1 MGLLNIFRPS
11 RSIVSRLTWRI
22 TVATIISLILILGL
36 IFVLIYILG
45 VAATGLIFGTAMEV
59 TNEKMNTVFSNV
71 EAVVRNNVPEAKKNI
86 YQDDMLFSSVQHMLK
101 LNEEIMGTAIAFNP
115 DYEPKKGQRYAPYA
129 FRTTTGIHTTQLNS
143 RAYNYPEKEWFKK
156 PVELKKACWSEPY
169 VDEGGGGFP
178 MITYSLPLIND
189 KDEAYAVYTADL
201 SLDWIETLRQKS
213 DSAFNENFMDV
224 FDNEAKSHFTSFLV
238 TRQGTIVAHPDSSLV
253 MKASLKDYF
262 KNIKGKEKRK
272 EKIIKDVLEI
282 GTDDRLYRLYRD
294 KNESYIL
301 MFAACVERTDWLMVV
316 TLPVGDLL
324 WLLNS
329 MMIFMGFLSFIGIGI
344 IVLACYF
351 TVRKVTK
358 PIRQF
363 TVSADEIAKG
373 NFTAELPKVKTK
385 DEMRRLRDSFETM
398 QLSLVKQIEETEAI
412 IEDKGRIEGELQT
425 ARSIQMSMLPKTFP
439 PYPDRDDIDIYGQ
452 LMPAKEVGGDLFD
465 FFLRDEKLFFCIGDV
480 SGKGVPASL
489 LMAVTRSLFRT
500 IASHESQPA
509 RIMTAINESISEDNE
524 SNMFVTLFIGV
535 LDLPTGR
542 MRYSNAGHDA
552 PILIGDQG
560 VGFLPCDPNLPVG
573 IITDWK
579 FTLQETVIDS
589 QTTIFLYTDGLTE
602 AENLRHE
609 QFQEE
614 RVLDTACEAERKP
627 EKFIEHMTKVVQDF
641 VGNAEQSD
649 DQTMLAIQYSKE
661 QDDDMRLSRSLKL
674 TNNVDEVPQL
684 AAFVDEVCEAIGLDM
699 SLTMSLN
706 LAIEEAVVI
715 VMDYAYPTGKKGDI
729 LIEAKA
735 NNQCLKIVI
744 IDWGTPFDPTTKAE
758 VDTTLSAEERP
769 IGGLGIHLVRQ
780 IMDSI
785 NYERI
790 DGKNVLTLR
799 KKTV

>member
-22 TVATIISLILILGL
+22 TVATVISLILILGL
-36 IFVLIYILG
+36 IFFIIYIFGASLLG
-45 VAATGLIFGTAMEV
+45 IVFGTAMKV

-71 EAVVRNNVPEAKKNI
+71 ETVVRNNVPEAKKNI
-86 YQDDMLFSSVQHMLK
+86 YQDDMLFFAVQHMLK
-101 LNEEIMGTAIAFNP
+101 LNDEITGAAIAFNP
-115 DYEPKKGQRYAPYA
+115 DYEPKKGKLYAPYA
-129 FRTTTGIHTTQLNS
+129 YRTTMGIHTTQLNS

-156 PVELKKACWSEPY
+156 PVELKKGCWSEPY
-169 VDEGGGGFP
+169 VDEGGGNIP

-189 KDEAYAVYTADL
+189 SNEVYAVYTADL
-201 SLDWIETLRQKS
+201 SLDWIETLRLKS
-213 DSAFNENFMDV
+213 DSTFNDNFMDI
-224 FDNEAKSHFTSFLV
+224 FDDEAKNHFTSFLV
-238 TRQGTIVAHPDSSLV
+238 TRQGTVVAHPDSSLV
-253 MKASLKDYF
+253 MRASLKDYF
-262 KNIKGKEKRK
+262 KDIKETEKRK
-272 EKIIKDVLEI
+272 EKIAKQILEI
-282 GTDDRLYRLYRD
+282 GPNERLYKFYED
-294 KNESYIL
+294 KNGRYIW
-301 MFAACVERTDWLMVV
+301 MFAACVERTDWLMVM
-316 TLPVGDLL
+316 TLPVSDLL
-324 WLLNS
+324 WILNS
-329 MMIFMGFLSFIGIGI
+329 FMVFMGVLTLIGIGI

-351 TVRKVTK
+351 AVRKVTK

-363 TVSADEIAKG
+363 TTSADEIAKG
-373 NFTAELPKVKTK
+373 NFTAELPKIKTK

-398 QLSLVKQIEETEAI
+398 QLSLVKQIEETKAVN
-412 IEDKGRIEGELQT
+412 EDKGRIEGELQT

-465 FFLRDEKLFFCIGDV
+465 FFIRDEKLFFCIGDV

-500 IASHESQPA
+500 ISSHEAMPS

-542 MRYSNAGHDA
+542 LRYTNAGHDE
-552 PILIGDQG
+552 PILIGN
-560 VGFLPCDPNLPVG
+560 VGIGHLPCKPNIPVG
-573 IITDWK
+573 IDPDWK
-579 FTLQETVIDS
+579 FTTQEDIINS

-627 EKFIEHMTKVVQDF
+627 DKFIEHMTKVVHDF

-661 QDDDMRLSRSLKL
+661 QDDNTRLNRSLKL
-674 TNNVDEVPQL
+674 TNDLEEVHQL
-684 AAFVDEVCEAIGLDM
+684 AAFVDEVCETIGLDM

-706 LAIEEAVVI
+706 LAIEEAVVNVI
-715 VMDYAYPTGKKGDI
+715 DYAYPAGTKGDI
-729 LIEAKA
+729 LIEAMA
-735 NNQCLKIVI
+735 NEQYLKIVI
-744 IDWGTPFDPTTKAE
+744 NDWGTPFDPTAKGD

-785 NYERI
+785 NYERT

-799 KKTV
+799 KKIV

>member
-22 TVATIISLILILGL
+22 TVATVISLILILGL
-36 IFVLIYILG
+36 IFFIIYIVGATLLG
-45 VAATGLIFGTAMEV
+45 IMFGAAMEV
-59 TNEKMNTVFSNV
+59 TNEKMNTVFTNV

-86 YQDDMLFSSVQHMLK
+86 YQDDMLFFAVQHMLK
-101 LNEEIMGTAIAFNP
+101 LNDEIIGAAIAFNP
-115 DYEPKKGQRYAPYA
+115 DYEPKKGQLYAPYA
-129 FRTTTGIHTTQLNS
+129 YRTSMGIHTTQLNS

-156 PVELKKACWSEPY
+156 PVELKKGYWSEPY
-169 VDEGGGGFP
+169 VDEGGGNIP
-178 MITYSLPLIND
+178 MITYSLPLI
-189 KDEAYAVYTADL
+189 KDSSEVYAVYTADL

-213 DSAFNENFMDV
+213 DSTFNDNFMDI
-224 FDNEAKSHFTSFLV
+224 FDDEAKSHFTSFLV

-253 MKASLKDYF
+253 MRASLKDYF
-262 KNIKGKEKRK
+262 KDIKESEKRK
-272 EKIIKDVLEI
+272 AKLAQDILGIGPDVKLIKIYE
-282 GTDDRLYRLYRD
+282 D
-294 KNESYIL
+294 KNGKYIW
-301 MFAACVERTDWLMVV
+301 MFAACIERTDWLMVM
-316 TLPVGDLL
+316 TLPVSELL

-329 MMIFMGFLSFIGIGI
+329 FMVFMGVLTFIGIGI

-351 TVRKVTK
+351 AVRKVTK

-363 TVSADEIAKG
+363 TTSADEIAKG
-373 NFTAELPKVKTK
+373 NFTAELPKIKTK

-398 QLSLVKQIEETEAI
+398 QLSLVKQIEETKAVN
-412 IEDKGRIEGELQT
+412 EDKGRIEGELQT

-465 FFLRDEKLFFCIGDV
+465 FFIRDEKLFFCIGDV

-500 IASHESQPA
+500 VSSREAMPS

-542 MRYSNAGHDA
+542 LRYTNAGHDE
-552 PILIGDQG
+552 PILIGN
-560 VGFLPCDPNLPVG
+560 VGIGHLPCKPNIPVG
-573 IITDWK
+573 IDPDWK
-579 FTLQETVIDS
+579 FTTQEDIINS

-627 EKFIEHMTKVVQDF
+627 DKFIEHMTKVVHDF

-661 QDDDMRLSRSLKL
+661 QDDNTRLDRSLKL
-674 TNNVDEVPQL
+674 TNDLDEVHQL
-684 AAFVDEVCEAIGLDM
+684 AAFVDEVCETTGLDM

-706 LAIEEAVVI
+706 LAIEEAVVNVI
-715 VMDYAYPTGKKGDI
+715 DYAYPAGTKGDI
-729 LIEAKA
+729 LIEARA
-735 NNQCLKIVI
+735 NEQYLKIVI
-744 IDWGTPFDPTTKAE
+744 NDWGTPFDPTAKGD

-785 NYERI
+785 NYERT

-799 KKTV
+799 KKIV

>member
-36 IFVLIYILG
+36 IFFIIYIIGATLLG
-45 VAATGLIFGTAMEV
+45 IMFGVAMEV

-101 LNEEIMGTAIAFNP
+101 LNDEIMGTAIAFNP
-115 DYEPKKGQRYAPYA
+115 NYEPKKGQLHAPYA

-189 KDEAYAVYTADL
+189 KDEVYAVYTADL
-201 SLDWIETLRQKS
+201 SLDWIEALRQKS
-213 DSAFNENFMDV
+213 DCTFNENFMDV
-224 FDNEAKSHFTSFLV
+224 FDSEAKSHFTSFLV

-262 KNIKGKEKRK
+262 KNIKAKEKRK
-272 EKIIKDVLEI
+272 EKIVQDILEMGPDTRFTKLLKDE
-282 GTDDRLYRLYRD
+282 
-294 KNESYIL
+294 NERYIV

-363 TVSADEIAKG
+363 TASADEIAKG

-398 QLSLVKQIEETEAI
+398 QLSLVKQIEETKAI
-412 IEDKGRIEGELQT
+412 NEDKGRIEGELQT

-439 PYPDRDDIDIYGQ
+439 PYPDRDDIDIFGQ

-465 FFLRDEKLFFCIGDV
+465 FFLRDEKLLFCIGDV
-480 SGKGVPASL
+480 SGQGVPASS

-509 RIMTAINESISEDNE
+509 RIMTAITGSIAAANESHTS
-524 SNMFVTLFIGV
+524 VALFIASV
-535 LDLPTGR
+535 SP
-542 MRYSNAGHDA
+542 S
-552 PILIGDQG
+552 
-560 VGFLPCDPNLPVG
+560 V
-573 IITDWK
+573 
-579 FTLQETVIDS
+579 
-589 QTTIFLYTDGLTE
+589 
-602 AENLRHE
+602 
-609 QFQEE
+609 
-614 RVLDTACEAERKP
+614 
-627 EKFIEHMTKVVQDF
+627 
-641 VGNAEQSD
+641 
-649 DQTMLAIQYSKE
+649 
-661 QDDDMRLSRSLKL
+661 
-674 TNNVDEVPQL
+674 
-684 AAFVDEVCEAIGLDM
+684 
-699 SLTMSLN
+699 
-706 LAIEEAVVI
+706 
-715 VMDYAYPTGKKGDI
+715 
-729 LIEAKA
+729 
-735 NNQCLKIVI
+735 
-744 IDWGTPFDPTTKAE
+744 
-758 VDTTLSAEERP
+758 
-769 IGGLGIHLVRQ
+769 
-780 IMDSI
+780 
-785 NYERI
+785 
-790 DGKNVLTLR
+790 
-799 KKTV
+799 

>member
-36 IFVLIYILG
+36 IFVIIYVIGAALLG
-45 VAATGLIFGTAMEV
+45 ITFGTAMEV

-101 LNEEIMGTAIAFNP
+101 LNDEIMGTAIAFNP
-115 DYEPKKGQRYAPYA
+115 DYEPKKGQLHAPYA

-169 VDEGGGGFP
+169 VDEGGG
-178 MITYSLPLIND
+178 
-189 KDEAYAVYTADL
+189 
-201 SLDWIETLRQKS
+201 

-224 FDNEAKSHFTSFLV
+224 FDSEAKSHFTSFLV

-253 MKASLKDYF
+253 MRASLKDYF
-262 KNIKGKEKRK
+262 KNIKDKEKRK
-272 EKIIKDVLEI
+272 EKIVQNILGI

-316 TLPVGDLL
+316 TLPITDML

-329 MMIFMGFLSFIGIGI
+329 LMAFMGVLTFIGIGI

-373 NFTAELPKVKTK
+373 NFTAELPKIKTK

-398 QLSLVKQIEETEAI
+398 QLSLVKQIEETKAI
-412 IEDKGRIEGELQT
+412 NEDKGRIEGELQT

-439 PYPDRDDIDIYGQ
+439 PYPDRDDVDIYGQ

-614 RVLDTACEAERKP
+614 RVLDTVLDTACEAERKP

-674 TNNVDEVPQL
+674 TNNLDEVPQL

-706 LAIEEAVVI
+706 LAIEEAVVN

-735 NNQCLKIVI
+735 NDQCLKIVI

-799 KKTV
+799 KRTV

>member
-22 TVATIISLILILGL
+22 TVATVISLILILGL
-36 IFVLIYILG
+36 IFFIIYIVGATLLG
-45 VAATGLIFGTAMEV
+45 IMFGAAMEV
-59 TNEKMNTVFSNV
+59 TNEKMNTVFTNV

-86 YQDDMLFSSVQHMLK
+86 YQDDMLFFAVQHMLK
-101 LNEEIMGTAIAFNP
+101 LNDEIIGAAIAFNP
-115 DYEPKKGQRYAPYA
+115 DYEPKKGQLYAPYA
-129 FRTTTGIHTTQLNS
+129 YRTSMGIHTTQLNS

-156 PVELKKACWSEPY
+156 PVELKKGYWSEPY
-169 VDEGGGGFP
+169 VDEGGGNIP
-178 MITYSLPLIND
+178 MITYSLPLI
-189 KDEAYAVYTADL
+189 KDSSEVYAVYTADL

-213 DSAFNENFMDV
+213 DSTFNDNFMDI
-224 FDNEAKSHFTSFLV
+224 FDDEAKSHFTSFLV

-253 MKASLKDYF
+253 MRASLKDYF
-262 KNIKGKEKRK
+262 KDIKESEKRK
-272 EKIIKDVLEI
+272 AKLAQGILEI
-282 GTDDRLYRLYRD
+282 GPDVKLIKIYED
-294 KNESYIL
+294 KNGKYIW
-301 MFAACVERTDWLMVV
+301 MFAACIERTDWLMVM
-316 TLPVGDLL
+316 TLPVRELL

-329 MMIFMGFLSFIGIGI
+329 FMVFMGVLTFIGIGI

-351 TVRKVTK
+351 AVRKVTK

-363 TVSADEIAKG
+363 TTSADEIAKG
-373 NFTAELPKVKTK
+373 NFTAELPKIKTK

-398 QLSLVKQIEETEAI
+398 QLSLVRQIEETKAVN
-412 IEDKGRIEGELQT
+412 EDKGRIEGELQT

-465 FFLRDEKLFFCIGDV
+465 FFIRDEKLFFCIGDV

-500 IASHESQPA
+500 VSSHEAMPS

-542 MRYSNAGHDA
+542 LRYTNAGHDE
-552 PILIGDQG
+552 PILIGN
-560 VGFLPCDPNLPVG
+560 VGIGHLPCKPNIPVG
-573 IITDWK
+573 IDPDWK
-579 FTLQETVIDS
+579 FTTQEDVINS

-627 EKFIEHMTKVVQDF
+627 DKFIEHMTKVVHDF

-661 QDDDMRLSRSLKL
+661 QDDNTRLDRSLKL
-674 TNNVDEVPQL
+674 TNDLDEVHQL
-684 AAFVDEVCEAIGLDM
+684 AAFVDEVCETIGLDM

-706 LAIEEAVVI
+706 LAIEEAVVNVI
-715 VMDYAYPTGKKGDI
+715 DYAYPAGTKGDI
-729 LIEAKA
+729 LIETRA
-735 NNQCLKIVI
+735 NEQYLKIVI
-744 IDWGTPFDPTTKAE
+744 NDWGTPFDPTAKGD

-785 NYERI
+785 NYERT

-799 KKTV
+799 KKIV

>member
-36 IFVLIYILG
+36 IFVIIYVIGAALLG
-45 VAATGLIFGTAMEV
+45 ITFGTAMEV

-101 LNEEIMGTAIAFNP
+101 LNDEIMGTAIAFNP
-115 DYEPKKGQRYAPYA
+115 DYEPKKGQLHAPYA

-253 MKASLKDYF
+253 MRASLKDYF
-262 KNIKGKEKRK
+262 KNIKDKEKRK
-272 EKIIKDVLEI
+272 EKIVKDVLEI

-316 TLPVGDLL
+316 TLPITDML

-329 MMIFMGFLSFIGIGI
+329 LMAFMGVLTFIGIGI

-373 NFTAELPKVKTK
+373 NFTAELPKIKTK

-398 QLSLVKQIEETEAI
+398 QLSLVKQIEET
-412 IEDKGRIEGELQT
+412 
-425 ARSIQMSMLPKTFP
+425 
-439 PYPDRDDIDIYGQ
+439 
-452 LMPAKEVGGDLFD
+452 
-465 FFLRDEKLFFCIGDV
+465 
-480 SGKGVPASL
+480 KGVPASL

-706 LAIEEAVVI
+706 LAIEEAVVN
-715 VMDYAYPTGKKGDI
+715 VMDYAYPAGKKGDI

-735 NNQCLKIVI
+735 NDQCLKIVI